1 MPEFVH
7 RGVRLH
13 YEVQGTGVPFIF
25 LHGMGGSI
33 GQIQKAY
40 IPIAKV
46 MMVSLDQQGH
56 GESGVDWETY
66 SFDRLADDVIALA
79 DHLAIP
85 AFALGGISMGAAV
98 SLNLA
103 LRYPERVRGL
113 ILIRPAWTDRP
124 MDEGLRH
131 LFKLCAEYLE
141 KGDREGFL
149 GTEEYQRL
157 ALESAYTAN
166 SFAANF
172 DDKASLQHFRKFAI
186 LPFLAP
192 FQDIEQLRAIR
203 VPAHVLANGR
213 DRVHPLEYGQFLAE
227 HIPGAKF
234 GEITDKDTDAD
245 AHREQMNACIRA
257 FLREVYPGA
266 GP

>member
-1 MPEFVH
+1 MPDFSH
-7 RGVRLH
+7 RGVRLN
-13 YEVQGTGVPFIF
+13 YEVQGTGVAFIF

-40 IPIAKV
+40 IPLDGV

-56 GESGVDWETY
+56 GESGVCWETY
-66 SFDRLADDVIALA
+66 TFDTLADDVIALA
-79 DHLAIP
+79 DHLGIP

-98 SLNLA
+98 SLNAA
-103 LRYPERVRGL
+103 LRYPARVLGL
-113 ILIRPAWTDRP
+113 IPVRSAWTDRP

-131 LFKLCAEYLE
+131 LFKLCSNYLE

-149 GTEEYQRL
+149 GTQEYQRL

-172 DDKASLQHFRKFAI
+172 DNKASLQYFRKFAI
-186 LPFLAP
+186 LPSLAP
-192 FQDIEQLRAIR
+192 FQDVEQLSAIR
-203 VPAHVLANGR
+203 VPARVLANGR
-213 DRVHPLEYGQFLAE
+213 DRVHPLEYGLLLAE

-234 GEITDKDTDAD
+234 KEITDKDTDAD

-266 GP
+266 GL